1 MKTNTNYKIRTVA
14 GENIVL
20 MQGKLG
26 GDMTRVISFN
36 ETALMLWNALAGK
49 DFTMDDV
56 TRMIMDNYEVD
67 EATAASDAAKWVD
80 SLKEGGL
87 LLPEA

>member
-20 MQGKLG
+20 LQGKMG

-36 ETALMLWNALAGK
+36 ETALLLWNEMADR
-49 DFTMDDV
+49 DFTIADV
-56 TRMIMDNYEVD
+56 ASVLMEHYEVD
-67 EATAASDAAKWVD
+67 EATATADATKWVD

-87 LLPEA
+87 LLEA